1 MNEDGRLLAKVI
13 GEYLV
18 SLRWEQHIKQES
30 LADKLQITR
39 RGLRKI
45 EKGEVDV
52 SARLLS
58 RIVNELGE
66 DMGDFWKKVEKN
78 MKVMR

>member
-18 SLRWEQHIKQES
+18 SLRWEQHIKQQS

-52 SARLLS
+52 SARLLIK
-58 RIVNELGE
+58 IVEALGE
-66 DMGDFWKKVEKN
+66 DMGEFWKKVEKN
-78 MKVMR
+78 MDVMR

>member
-1 MNEDGRLLAKVI
+1 M
-13 GEYLV
+13 
-18 SLRWEQHIKQES
+18 SLRWEQHIKQQS

-45 EKGEVDV
+45 EKSEVDV

-58 RIVNELGE
+58 KIVEELGE
-66 DMGDFWKKVEKN
+66 DMGEFWKKVEKN
-78 MKVMR
+78 MEVMR